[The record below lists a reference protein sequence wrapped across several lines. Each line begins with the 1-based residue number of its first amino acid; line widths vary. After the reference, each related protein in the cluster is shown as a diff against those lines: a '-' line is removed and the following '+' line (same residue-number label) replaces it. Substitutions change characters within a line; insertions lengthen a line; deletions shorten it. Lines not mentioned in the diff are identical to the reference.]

1 MLKYTDI
8 KVVFREVPGEITL
21 AINISGCP
29 YKCKGCHSSYLAE
42 DIGELLSFTTLS
54 KLIKNNVG
62 ITCVS
67 FMGGDRDPF
76 MINTLANHIRK
87 EFPEINIAWYSGNQE
102 LSKEIELCNFD
113 FIKLGPYIEEKGP
126 LDNPNTNQIFYHI
139 YVDDN
144 GEYNMIDITPS
155 FWNETIN

>member
-1 MLKYTDI
+1 MLKYVDT

-21 AINISGCP
+21 AINISGCI
-29 YKCKGCHSSYLAE
+29 YNCRNCHSPWLSE
-42 DIGELLSFTTLS
+42 NKGTLLNFTEID
-54 KLIKNNVG
+54 KLVRANNG
-62 ITCVS
+62 ITCIA

-76 MINTLANHIRK
+76 MINQLAKHIRSNHNK
-87 EFPEINIAWYSGNQE
+87 INIAWYSGSQE

-126 LDNPNTNQIFYHI
+126 LNNPNTNQIFYHV